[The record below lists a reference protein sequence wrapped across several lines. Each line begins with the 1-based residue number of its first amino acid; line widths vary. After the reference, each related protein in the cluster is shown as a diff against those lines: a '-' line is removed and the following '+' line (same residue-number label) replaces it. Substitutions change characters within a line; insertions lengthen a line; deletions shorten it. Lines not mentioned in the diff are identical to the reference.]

1 MLLLHQGKRWTI
13 FFISNMH
20 LLLFYDH
27 SFLHCP
33 TLRLHSGGNQK
44 TLVLNLRRSIT
55 FLMPKRKELAKA
67 QTAFLF
73 LQHLQTIDTRLPDS
87 MTVLEIYNILCF
99 TNSNFYSRI
108 ASILIIELPNRVE
121 DKLWVLAVSY
131 NLNSNKKSNR
141 SGLNVKYPF
150 LQQRN
155 LVRNTKRDQTSL
167 RRRYDWS
174 NLKV

>member
-1 MLLLHQGKRWTI
+1 
-13 FFISNMH
+13 MH

-33 TLRLHSGGNQK
+33 KKNQK

-73 LQHLQTIDTRLPDS
+73 LRHLQTIDTRLPDS

-99 TNSNFYSRI
+99 TNSNFYSTI
-108 ASILIIELPNRVE
+108 APRLIIEFPNQVE
-121 DKLWVLAVSY
+121 GKLWTLTV
-131 NLNSNKKSNR
+131 
-141 SGLNVKYPF
+141 P
-150 LQQRN
+150 
-155 LVRNTKRDQTSL
+155 
-167 RRRYDWS
+167 
-174 NLKV
+174 